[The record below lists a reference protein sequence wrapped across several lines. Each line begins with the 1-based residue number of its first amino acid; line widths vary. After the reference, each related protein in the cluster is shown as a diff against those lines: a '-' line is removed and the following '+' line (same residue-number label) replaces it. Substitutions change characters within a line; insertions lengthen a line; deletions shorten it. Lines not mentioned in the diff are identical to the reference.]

1 MDIRKQIGR
10 NVRRLRLARRLSQE
24 TLALEADIDRTYMSG
39 IERGVANPSAV
50 LLSRLAKVLKVT
62 IGDLVA
68 AVPDKEPVLKN
79 LPRGRNVHHKGRKTA
94 KRTKP
99 GA

>member
-79 LPRGRNVHHKGRKTA
+79 LPRGRNVHHKGRKA
-94 KRTKP
+94 VKRTKP
-99 GA
+99 AA